1 MLNDIEIAEKAKKK
15 PIKIIAR
22 SIGLSGYEIEPYGNY
37 KAKLCFDA
45 LKRRKEQPDGKLI
58 LVTAITPTSSGEG
71 KTLTTVGLGQALH
84 RLKKKAIITLRE
96 PSLGPVFGIKG
107 GAAGGGYSQ
116 VLPTMEDINLHFT
129 GDMHAVTAAHNLL
142 AALLDNHIH
151 NKNTLNID
159 INKVV
164 WKRVMDMN
172 ERALRHIVIG
182 LGGGKDGTPRE
193 DSFAI
198 TAASEV
204 MAILCLSTDITDLK
218 RRLGEIIV
226 AYDMKGEPIRAKDM
240 KAEGAMAMLLK
251 DALKPNLVQTTENTP
266 AIIHGGPFGNIAH
279 GTNSII
285 ADRMALKLADYV
297 VTEAG
302 FGTDLGAE
310 KFFDIVCPLTGFHP
324 SAVVLVV
331 SLRALK
337 RHGNLKKSELKKK
350 NIDALKAGLPNME
363 KHIENIQK
371 YGLPVVVAIN
381 HFDFDDEEELKIV
394 MDRCMELGIPAA
406 ISDVYAKGSK
416 GGTELAR
423 LVLEAAEKENDFHP
437 LYNREEPLTAKIE
450 RIATE
455 IYGAD
460 GVHYS
465 RKVKRKLKS
474 YESLGYGNLAI
485 CMAKTQSSLS
495 DDPHMLGRPTG
506 WIMSITDVS
515 ISAGAGFIVPISG
528 EMNVMPGLPKKPAAE
543 GMDIDKDGN
552 ITGLF

>member
-1 MLNDIEIAEKAKKK
+1 MLSDIEIAEKAKKK

-37 KAKLCFDA
+37 KAKLCLDV
-45 LKRRKEQPDGKLI
+45 LKRRKELPDGKLI
-58 LVTAITPTSSGEG
+58 LVTAITPTPSGEG

-116 VLPTMEDINLHFT
+116 VLPMEDINLHFT

-151 NKNTLNID
+151 NKNDLNID
-159 INKVV
+159 VNKVV

-204 MAILCLSTDITDLK
+204 MAILCLATDLPDLK

-226 AYDMKGEPIRAKDM
+226 AYNMKGEPIRARDL

-310 KFFDIVCPLTGFHP
+310 KFFDIVCPVAGFRP

-331 SLRALK
+331 SLKALK
-337 RHGNLKKSELKKK
+337 GHGGLKKSELRKR
-350 NIDALKAGLPNME
+350 NIEALKAGIPNME
-363 KHIENIQK
+363 KHIENIRK
-371 YGLPVVVAIN
+371 YGLPVVAAIN
-381 HFDFDDEEELKIV
+381 HFEFDDDEEIQIV
-394 MDRCMELGIPAA
+394 MDRCAELGVPAA
-406 ISDVYAKGSK
+406 ISDVYAE
-416 GGTELAR
+416 GGNGGKELAR
-423 LVLEAAEKENDFHP
+423 LVLEATEKENNFHP
-437 LYNREEPLTAKIE
+437 LYDREEPLTAKIE

-460 GVHYS
+460 GVHYDI
-465 RKVKRKLKS
+465 KVKRELKN
-474 YESLGYGNLAI
+474 YEKLGYGNLAI
-485 CMAKTQSSLS
+485 CVAKTQSSLS

-543 GMDIDKDGN
+543 GMDIDEDGE
-552 ITGLF
+552 IKGLF

>member
-22 SIGLSGYEIEPYGNY
+22 SIGLSDYEIEPYGNY
-37 KAKLCFDA
+37 KAKLCFDV
-45 LKRRKEQPDGKLI
+45 LKRRKDRPDGKLI

-116 VLPTMEDINLHFT
+116 VLPMEDINLHFT
-129 GDMHAVTAAHNLL
+129 GDMHAITAAHNLL

-151 NKNTLNID
+151 NKNELNID
-159 INKVV
+159 VNKVV

-204 MAILCLSTDITDLK
+204 MAILCLASDLSDLK
-218 RRLGEIIV
+218 KRLGEIIV
-226 AYDMKGEPIRAKDM
+226 AYNMRGEPVRARDL

-251 DALKPNLVQTTENTP
+251 DAFKPNLVQTTENTP

-310 KFFDIVCPLTGFHP
+310 KFFDIVCPLAGFRP

-331 SLRALK
+331 SLKALK
-337 RHGNLKKSELKKK
+337 RHGGLKKDELKKK
-350 NIDALKAGLPNME
+350 NIEALKAGLPNME
-363 KHIENIQK
+363 KHIENIRK

-381 HFDFDDEEELKIV
+381 HFEFDDPEELETVKK
-394 MDRCMELGIPAA
+394 RCTELGVPVA
-406 ISDVYAKGSK
+406 ISDVYSQGGK
-416 GGTELAR
+416 GGMELGR
-423 LVLEAAEKENDFHP
+423 LVLEATEKESEFKP
-437 LYNREEPLTAKIE
+437 LYSREEPLTVKIE
-450 RIATE
+450 RIAKE

-465 RKVKRKLKS
+465 RKVKRELKK
-474 YESLGYGNLAI
+474 YEKLGYGNLAV

-495 DDPHMLGRPTG
+495 DDPHLLGRPTG
-506 WIMSITDVS
+506 WIMSITDIS

-543 GMDIDKDGN
+543 GMDIDEDGN

>member
-45 LKRRKEQPDGKLI
+45 LKRRKGQPDGKLI

-116 VLPTMEDINLHFT
+116 VLPMEDINLHFT

-151 NKNTLNID
+151 NKNDLNID

-371 YGLPVVVAIN
+371 YGLPVVVAVN

-394 MDRCMELGIPAA
+394 MDRCTELGIPAA
-406 ISDVYAKGSK
+406 ISDVYAKGGK

-437 LYNREEPLTAKIE
+437 LYDREEPLTAKIE

-465 RKVKRKLKS
+465 RKVKRNLKK
-474 YESLGYGNLAI
+474 YEKLGYGNLAI

-528 EMNVMPGLPKKPAAE
+528 EMNVMPGLPKTPAAE
-543 GMDIDKDGN
+543 GMDIDEDGN

>member
-45 LKRRKEQPDGKLI
+45 LERRKEQPDGKLI

-116 VLPTMEDINLHFT
+116 VLPMEDINLHFT

-151 NKNTLNID
+151 NKNSLNID

-226 AYDMKGEPIRAKDM
+226 AYDMKGEPIRAKVM

-331 SLRALK
+331 SLKALK

-350 NIDALKAGLPNME
+350 NIEALKAGLPNME

-371 YGLPVVVAIN
+371 YRLPVVVAIN

-394 MDRCMELGIPAA
+394 MDRCAELGVPAA
-406 ISDVYAKGSK
+406 ISDVYSK
-416 GGTELAR
+416 GGNGGKELAQ
-423 LVLEAAEKENDFHP
+423 LVLEATEKENDFHP
-437 LYNREEPLTAKIE
+437 LYDREEPLTTKIE

-460 GVHYS
+460 GVHYG
-465 RKVKRKLKS
+465 RKVKRKLKN
-474 YESLGYGNLAI
+474 YEKLGYGNLAI

-543 GMDIDKDGN
+543 GMDIDEDGN

>member
-1 MLNDIEIAEKAKKK
+1 MLSDIEIAEKAKKK

-22 SIGLSGYEIEPYGNY
+22 SIGLSDYEIEPYGNY
-37 KAKLCFDA
+37 KAKLSFDI
-45 LKRRKEQPDGKLI
+45 LKRRKNQPDGKLI

-116 VLPTMEDINLHFT
+116 VLPMEDINLHFT

-151 NKNTLNID
+151 NKNDLNID
-159 INKVV
+159 VNKVV

-204 MAILCLSTDITDLK
+204 MAILCLATDLPDLK

-226 AYDMKGEPIRAKDM
+226 AYNMKGEPVRARDL

-310 KFFDIVCPLTGFHP
+310 KFFDIVCPLAGFRP

-331 SLRALK
+331 SLKALK
-337 RHGNLKKSELKKK
+337 RHGGLKKSQLKEK
-350 NIDALKAGLPNME
+350 NIEALKAGIPNME
-363 KHIENIQK
+363 KHIENIQN
-371 YGLPVVVAIN
+371 YGVPVVVAIN
-381 HFDFDDEEELKIV
+381 HFEFDDDEEIKVV
-394 MDRCMELGIPAA
+394 MDRCAELGVPAA
-406 ISDVYAKGSK
+406 ISDVYAKGGD
-416 GGTELAR
+416 GGKELSR
-423 LVLEAAEKENDFHP
+423 LVLEAAEKENNYHP
-437 LYNREEPLTAKIE
+437 LYSNDEKLTDKIE
-450 RIATE
+450 KIAKE

-460 GVHYS
+460 GVHYDRS
-465 RKVKRKLKS
+465 VKRELRK
-474 YESLGYGNLAI
+474 YEEMGYGNLAV

-495 DDPHMLGRPTG
+495 DDPHLLGRPTG
-506 WIMSITDVS
+506 WIMSITDIS

-543 GMDIDKDGN
+543 GMDIDEDGN
-552 ITGLF
+552 ISGLF